1 MNQLEQLKKYTKI
14 VIDSG
19 DIENIKKYTP
29 YDATTNPSL
38 VLQAI
43 KMKKYEY
50 LLQKSINYAKKK
62 GGTKNELITNATDNI
77 IVSIGAEILKKIPG
91 VVSSEVDSRLSFDV
105 EKSIEKA
112 KKLIFMYE
120 EEYGIDRSRILIK
133 LASTWECI
141 QAAKLLEKE
150 NIHCNLTLLF
160 SFAQARACAEAK
172 VFLISPFV
180 GRISDWYNI
189 NYSSSDYQ
197 ASLDPGVQSVKKI
210 FEYYKKHSYKT
221 IIMGA
226 SFRHIKQVLSL
237 SGCDCLTISPEL
249 LSILKSKKKI
259 IKKKLLTPKKKL
271 SNSNKKLS
279 HADFLWLHNQD
290 PMAVE
295 KLSQGI
301 RQFGTDQYLLEKI
314 VIKNM

>member
-19 DIENIKKYTP
+19 DIENIEKYTP

-38 VLQAI
+38 VLKAI
-43 KMKKYEY
+43 QMQKYQY
-50 LLQKSINYAKKK
+50 LLQESINYAKKK
-62 GGTKNELITNATDNI
+62 GGKKNKIVTNATDRI

-91 VVSSEVDSRLSFDV
+91 VVSSEVDSRLSFNT
-105 EKSIEKA
+105 EKSIKKA
-112 KKLIFMYE
+112 KKLISMYE
-120 EEYGIDRSRILIK
+120 QEFGLNRSRILIK
-133 LASTWECI
+133 LAATWECI
-141 QAAKLLEKE
+141 QAAKELEKE

-160 SFAQARACAEAK
+160 SFAQARACAESQ

-189 NYSSSDYQ
+189 NYSSSQYQ
-197 ASLDPGVQSVKKI
+197 SSLDPGVQSVKKI
-210 FEYYKKHSYKT
+210 YKYYKKYSYKT

-226 SFRHIKQVLSL
+226 SFRNIKQVLSL

-249 LSILKSKKKI
+249 LSVLQSKDTLI
-259 IKKKLLTPKKKL
+259 QKKLIIPNKICSTPIHT
-271 SNSNKKLS
+271 LS
-279 HADFLWLHNQD
+279 HSDFLWLHNQD

-301 RQFGTDQYLLEKI
+301 RQFGTDQYLLEEI

>member
-1 MNQLEQLKKYTKI
+1 MNQLEQLKKYTKV

-19 DIENIKKYTP
+19 DIENITHYTP

-38 VLQAI
+38 VLKAI
-43 KMKKYEY
+43 QMKKYEY

-62 GGTKNELITNATDNI
+62 GGLKNQIVTNATDKI

-91 VVSSEVDSRLSFDV
+91 VVSSEVDSRLSFNT
-105 EKSIEKA
+105 EKSIKKA
-112 KKLIFMYE
+112 KKLISLYE
-120 EEYGIDRSRILIK
+120 VEFGIDRSRILIK

-141 QAAKLLEKE
+141 QAAKKLEQE
-150 NIHCNLTLLF
+150 GIHCNLTLLF
-160 SFAQARACAEAK
+160 SFAQARACAESK

-180 GRISDWYNI
+180 GRISDWYSI
-189 NYSSSDYQ
+189 NYSSVKYRS
-197 ASLDPGVQSVKKI
+197 SLDPGVQSVKKI
-210 FEYYKKHSYKT
+210 YEYYKKHDYKT

-226 SFRHIKQVLSL
+226 SFRNIKQVLSL

-249 LSILKSKKKI
+249 LSILQAKSKLITKKLFMPKKI
-259 IKKKLLTPKKKL
+259 YAKPI
-271 SNSNKKLS
+271 KKLS
-279 HADFLWLHNQD
+279 HSEFLWLHNQD

-301 RQFGTDQYLLEKI
+301 RQFGTDQYLLEEI
-314 VIKNM
+314 VTKNM